1 MNMKKK
7 TRKDKLEAFRKAYY
21 AELNKAGVM
30 DSEAKVE
37 VYVDDEVISLVELTR
52 AALMKKAK
60 EMGLEVHN
68 KMTKADLEQLIKG
81 A

>member
-1 MNMKKK
+1 MKKK
-7 TRKDKLEAFRKAYY
+7 TRKDKQEAFRKAYY
-21 AELNKAGVM
+21 AELNKMGVM
-30 DSEAKVE
+30 DSEHKE
-37 VYVDDEVISLVELTR
+37 VTELTR

-68 KMTKADLEQLIKG
+68 KMTKADLEQLIKE

>member
-1 MNMKKK
+1 MNMKKRV
-7 TRKDKLEAFRKAYY
+7 RKDKLEAFRKAYY

-30 DSEAKVE
+30 DSEKEE
-37 VYVDDEVISLVELTR
+37 VVELTR

-68 KMTKADLEQLIKG
+68 KMTKADLEQLIKE